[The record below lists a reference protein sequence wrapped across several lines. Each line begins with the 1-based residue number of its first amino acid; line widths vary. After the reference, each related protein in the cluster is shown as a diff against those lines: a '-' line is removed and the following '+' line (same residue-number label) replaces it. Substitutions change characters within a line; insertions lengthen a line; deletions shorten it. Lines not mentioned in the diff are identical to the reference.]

1 MITLLT
7 GANEFLIS
15 AERQKVVDTFLA
27 SNDAFGLER
36 LDADELDIPRLRDAL
51 LQLPF
56 LASKKLVVIKNVFS
70 NKLVQ
75 EALGNLLNQMPEEI
89 DVLLIDPKS
98 DRRTKLYKQ
107 LAQAKQVHECVN
119 LRPQEL
125 AAWAVNYAKEHQG
138 IISQSD
144 AHYLIDRI
152 GQEQMQLARELEK
165 LSVFGAITKELI
177 DTHTEQALRGTV
189 FDLLDK
195 TFSGKVD
202 DCLKLYDELLVSKA
216 DPSEI
221 LGLIGWQLHVF
232 SLIKYAG
239 PGALADVAKL
249 IGVHPFVVGK
259 ALNVVRSM
267 SLDNVKLAVAKAL
280 GADIMIKTKPADS
293 ADVVRVLLLE
303 LASI

>member
-15 AERQKVVDTFLA
+15 AERQKAVDEFLA

-125 AAWAVNYAKEHQG
+125 ATWAVMYAKERHG
-138 IISQSD
+138 TIGQSD

-165 LSVFGAITKELI
+165 LSVFGVITKELI

-195 TFSGKVD
+195 TFSGKVG
-202 DCLKLYDELLVSKA
+202 DCLKLYGELLVSKA

-239 PGALADVAKL
+239 PGAPADVAKL